1 MRVKV
6 NDGALNAENMKH
18 ITVVALGTG
27 YAIIEY
33 DVLPPDLGA
42 AIISA
47 AREHDVNHYS
57 RMSLDCK

>member
-1 MRVKV
+1 LRVKI

-18 ITVVALGTG
+18 VTIVALGTG

-47 AREHDVNHYS
+47 AREHDVNHYPWMS
-57 RMSLDCK
+57 REAK